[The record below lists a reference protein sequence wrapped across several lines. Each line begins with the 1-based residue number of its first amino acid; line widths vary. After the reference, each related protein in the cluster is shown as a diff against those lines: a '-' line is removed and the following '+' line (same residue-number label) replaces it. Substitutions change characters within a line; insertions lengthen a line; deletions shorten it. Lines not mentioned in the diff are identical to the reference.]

1 MSRNAEIEFVHKLT
15 QDSFSVCRSLLKKYN
30 WSSLDA
36 LTSEECVHK
45 LANISRKT
53 IDTFPKCVRQNLL
66 NIRRLAVYIEIL
78 NSREK
83 YDRSSSEVQDASS
96 QS

>member
-15 QDSFSVCRSLLKKYN
+15 QDSYSVCRSLLKKYN
-30 WSSLDA
+30 WSLLDA
-36 LTSEECVHK
+36 LTSEECVQK

-66 NIRRLAVYIEIL
+66 NIRRMAVYIEIL
-78 NSREK
+78 NSREN
-83 YDRSSSEVQDASS
+83 YDQRLSEVQDD
-96 QS
+96 